1 MTLLSRTTHV
11 RILRDTDPAANAMPF
26 SGEQHE
32 TAGGPLDGEIVTV
45 AQVDYIDELGG
56 AIGPGSTIVRD
67 ATTGRPTALF
77 NAFRCDTCG
86 RFHAL
91 CYLAKK
97 SEAIPSPQPITP
109 DNATTAAIRTGIC
122 ETCWRK
128 GRLIRIMKALGHG
141 IMAIIRFIFAP
152 FLPDQPEIAVDTMPD
167 TIQPDANTQN
177 VNQRNLLSQP
187 RN

>member
-1 MTLLSRTTHV
+1 MTILSRTTNV
-11 RILRDTDPAANAMPF
+11 RILRDTDPAAGAMPF
-26 SGEQHE
+26 SGELHE
-32 TAGGPLDGEIVTV
+32 TAGGPLDGEIITV

-67 ATTGRPTALF
+67 AITGRPTALY
-77 NAFRCDTCG
+77 NAFRCDACG

-97 SEAIPSPQPITP
+97 TEPMPNPQPITP
-109 DNATTAAIRTGIC
+109 DNTTTAPIRTGIC

-128 GRLIRIMKALGHG
+128 GRPIRILKVLGRG

-152 FLPDQPEIAVDTMPD
+152 FLPDQPETAIDTVPGI
-167 TIQPDANTQN
+167 IQPDPNEQN
-177 VNQRNLLSQP
+177 RQRNLLPQP